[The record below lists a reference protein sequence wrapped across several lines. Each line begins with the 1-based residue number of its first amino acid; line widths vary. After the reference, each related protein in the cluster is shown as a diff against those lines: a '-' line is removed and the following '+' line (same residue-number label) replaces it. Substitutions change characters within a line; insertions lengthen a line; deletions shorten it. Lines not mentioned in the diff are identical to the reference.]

1 MASRSLQSS
10 AQKTAISSGGVGTRE
25 VFQNASS
32 WARTPAAPTAAIDEE
47 SVGLVDAAHEDTLEE
62 DAVLVDDVA
71 FGVAGAREVG
81 GVDEAAVSL
90 DSPVASADSRRG
102 AAASRAVGGRRDAS
116 LRPPMR
122 ISTRGAS
129 VAPSSKATA
138 ALLSPALRP
147 RANFLANKAELAWEA
162 LGSTVFGLELQ
173 ALLPMAAPVMAS
185 SCLSQLL
192 NIVDLFFIGNFLGP
206 VFLAAAALGNSWFV
220 RRHDQF
226 ERPIRK
232 CYPPHRAP
240 PSFPTLFRTF
250 SLLFFSVAPLAS
262 TLCAAPRWREAKR
275 RR

>member
-10 AQKTAISSGGVGTRE
+10 AQKTTINSGGVGTRE

-32 WARTPAAPTAAIDEE
+32 WARTPSAAPTAAVDEE
-47 SVGLVDAAHEDTLEE
+47 RVGLVNANEDILEDGAELADDLTPAADEREGGSVVVDTSASSLE
-62 DAVLVDDVA
+62 
-71 FGVAGAREVG
+71 
-81 GVDEAAVSL
+81 
-90 DSPVASADSRRG
+90 SPVASADARR

-116 LRPPMR
+116 LRPPVR
-122 ISTRGAS
+122 VTARSVS
-129 VAPSSKATA
+129 VAPSSRAPA

-220 RRHDQF
+220 RRTKVYQRHP
-226 ERPIRK
+226 RAAPSTNT
-232 CYPPHRAP
+232 PRAP
-240 PSFPTLFRTF
+240 HASAEHSLCVFPRR
-250 SLLFFSVAPLAS
+250 LL
-262 TLCAAPRWREAKR
+262 RHR
-275 RR
+275 RAVQRRDGEE